1 MGVVEK
7 RYGCLFFHHLVR
19 ISLPI
24 HQGDLHPSQAG
35 FTGKEIM
42 HLYVIAQVFRI
53 KNVGIYDCQIANSGE
68 RGRKS
73 ARNVSPRRIRY
84 ILLRGDMGLVGK

>member
-53 KNVGIYDCQIANSGE
+53 KNADIHAKLQIRENGADLQRSKTKNKTPPN
-68 RGRKS
+68 R
-73 ARNVSPRRIRY
+73 
-84 ILLRGDMGLVGK
+84 L

>member
-1 MGVVEK
+1 MSILSPPCPNKSSIKVT
-7 RYGCLFFHHLVR
+7 FTHHKLV
-19 ISLPI
+19 L
-24 HQGDLHPSQAG
+24 QA
-35 FTGKEIM
+35 KIM
-42 HLYVIAQVFRI
+42 HLYVIAEVFRI
-53 KNVGIYDCQIANSGE
+53 KNVGIYDPRIANSGE